1 MFPATL
7 IQGHASACPYKRRTG
22 GFQARPYSE
31 LFGPS
36 GPSFQTQ
43 PVGLD
48 NPASLQAPLA
58 GPEGKSS

>member
-7 IQGHASACPYKRRTG
+7 TQGHASASPYKRRTG
-22 GFQARPYSE
+22 GFQTRLYSD
-31 LFGPS
+31 LFAPS
-36 GPSFQTQ
+36 GPNFQTQ

-48 NPASLQAPLA
+48 NPASLQAPFA

>member
-7 IQGHASACPYKRRTG
+7 IQRHASACPYKCCRG
-22 GFQARPYSE
+22 GFQTGPYSD
-31 LFGPS
+31 LFAPWGPN
-36 GPSFQTQ
+36 FQTQ

-48 NPASLQAPLA
+48 NPASLQAPFA